1 MITGAITVFLLS
13 AGLGKLFGK
22 IGAPFWPCVPIILVV
37 TLIIFPIMNSM
48 GLP

>member
-13 AGLGKLFGK
+13 AGLGKLFGE
-22 IGAPFWPCVPIILVV
+22 IGAPFWPCVPIIIV
-37 TLIIFPIMNSM
+37 TTMIIVPITHSM